1 MRPACLRISQRS
13 VLVINAP
20 KAEIRD
26 LVLDGTLLVDAAPEA
41 EVLIDGLHVE
51 NKGWRWMA
59 LKPDKPMT
67 EEMAI
72 RCGPRAW
79 PVLGGL
85 TGCWGVG
92 MWEWGR
98 FAVESQATNW
108 V

>member
-20 KAEIRD
+20 GAEIRG
-26 LVLDGTLLVDAAPEA
+26 LVLDGVLLVDAAPEA
-41 EVLIDGLHVE
+41 AVLIDGLHVE

-72 RCGPRAW
+72 RWEPQACL
-79 PVLGGL
+79 VLGGL
-85 TGCWGVG
+85 TRVWG
-92 MWEWGR
+92 
-98 FAVESQATNW
+98 
-108 V
+108 